1 MKTIKKDEL
10 FKNFSEFL
18 NAKGVELTDGDYA
31 RRINRACDLL
41 TEAINGTQT
50 AVKRA
55 RGEVDKKLTQLRQTI
70 HEATAPR
77 TTSPSGKSAGSAK
90 AKKAPSAKSR
100 PSPAK
105 KARSHK

>member
-10 FKNFSEFL
+10 FENFTEFL
-18 NAKGVELTDGDYA
+18 NAKGVELKDGDYA

-41 TEAINGTQT
+41 TDTINGTQS

-55 RGEVDKKLTQLRQTI
+55 RVEVDKKLTQLRQTI

-77 TTSPSGKSAGSAK
+77 SAASSGKSSTGAK
-90 AKKAPSAKSR
+90 AKKGAATKAKASSKKSKSR
-100 PSPAK
+100 K
-105 KARSHK
+105 